1 MRENLFNV
9 GSLSYCCNWALFAW
23 VFGFPVA
30 LLCFVKHTALIQVF
44 GSMTHWVWSALLTWF
59 FPLCLGV
66 GGEYIFAF
74 FALIA
79 ATSLVFAW
87 WLPET
92 KGKSL
97 EQIQKELVK

>member
-1 MRENLFNV
+1 
-9 GSLSYCCNWALFAW
+9 
-23 VFGFPVA
+23 
-30 LLCFVKHTALIQVF
+30 
-44 GSMTHWVWSALLTWF
+44 MTHWVWSALLTWF